1 MTARYG
7 DSTRTL
13 KAVDTPAVTG
23 RPVAHTPVPVSAFHL
38 SADEG
43 GEAHIYGRYS
53 NPAWTALESALARLE
68 DATGALVFGSGMAAL
83 TAALRVLA
91 APGSVLV
98 VPADGYYQVRRYAVE
113 NLAPLGI
120 TVREVTA
127 ERMCEAAST
136 ADVVLAETPTNPAL
150 DVVDL
155 HRLAGICH
163 QRGARLVVDNTTA
176 TPLGQQPLSL
186 GADLVVASATKA
198 LAGHSD
204 LVAGYVAGSHPELM
218 AAVERERLLAG
229 PILGALEAWM
239 LLRSI
244 GSLGLRYERQCQNAL
259 ALATALNGHPAVRSV
274 RYPGLPG
281 DPSHPVALN
290 QMRHFGGLV
299 SVELAGASAVHA
311 LVRHSDLLL
320 AATSFGGLHTS
331 VDRRARWGDA
341 VPEGFARISAG
352 IEDTDDLVAD
362 VLAALDA
369 AGR

>member
-1 MTARYG
+1 MTERYG
-7 DSTRTL
+7 DSTRTI
-13 KAVDTPAVTG
+13 KAVDTEAIAG
-23 RPVAHTPVPVSAFHL
+23 MPVAHTPVPASAFHL
-38 SADEG
+38 SPDEG
-43 GEAHIYGRYS
+43 SEAHIYGRYS
-53 NPAWTALESALARLE
+53 NPGWIPLEAALARLE
-68 DATGALVFGSGMAAL
+68 AGTDALIFGSGMAAI
-83 TAALRVLA
+83 TAVLRVTA
-91 APGSVLV
+91 TPGSVLV

-113 NLAPLGI
+113 SLAPLGI
-120 TVREVTA
+120 TVQQATA
-127 ERMCEAAST
+127 DQMCDAAAT

-229 PILGALEAWM
+229 PILGALESWL

-244 GSLGLRYERQCQNAL
+244 GSFGLRFERQCQNAL
-259 ALATALNGHPAVRSV
+259 ALATALSAHPAVRSV

-281 DPSHPVALN
+281 DPSHAIALN

-299 SVELAGASAVHA
+299 SVEPSTSTSCRTSSTTSCPTSPRTMCTASAA
-311 LVRHSDLLL
+311 P
-320 AATSFGGLHTS
+320 AAPA
-331 VDRRARWGDA
+331 RRARRCRWCA
-341 VPEGFARISAG
+341 WTRKASSPTSRS
-352 IEDTDDLVAD
+352 
-362 VLAALDA
+362 
-369 AGR
+369 